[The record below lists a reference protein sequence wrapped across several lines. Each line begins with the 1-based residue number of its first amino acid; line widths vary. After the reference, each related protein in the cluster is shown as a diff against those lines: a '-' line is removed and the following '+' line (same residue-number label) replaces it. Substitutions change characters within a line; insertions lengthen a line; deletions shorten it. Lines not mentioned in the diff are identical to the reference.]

1 MAININKVQTDMLK
15 ENTIEAIEE
24 TNSVPYTAGMIL
36 DFSKNLESYLIL
48 DWILWDRQWVFHV
61 ILSFTKENK
70 NFSN

>member
-1 MAININKVQTDMLK
+1 MAININKVQTDMLE

-24 TNSVPYTAGMIL
+24 TNSVPYTTGMIL

>member
-24 TNSVPYTAGMIL
+24 TNSVPYTTGMIL

-48 DWILWDRQWVFHV
+48 D
-61 ILSFTKENK
+61 
-70 NFSN
+70 